1 MRRKF
6 LMMLVLI
13 APIALSAQR
22 TDREYVRKG
31 NKLYSDSLYIKAEE
45 NYLKA
50 IDKNSSNI
58 NAGYNL
64 GNAYLYQQKAKE
76 AMEQYQKT
84 ATALELERRRLSDS
98 NASEKELNDF
108 KQKAA
113 MTYHNMG
120 TVLQAAQ
127 NYAQAIAAYQEAL
140 RNNPNDHETRYNLA
154 LAMHQLKQQQ
164 QNQQNQQQQDQD
176 QQEQQKDQQEQQ
188 QNQDQQQQEQEQQ
201 QQQQQQEQNESDM
214 SKENAEQLL
223 QAAMQDEKDV
233 QERVKQAIQVQPKG
247 TFDKDW

>member
-1 MRRKF
+1 
-6 LMMLVLI
+6 MMLVLI

-76 AMEQYQKT
+76 AMEQYQET
-84 ATALELERRRLSDS
+84 ATALELERKRLSDS
-98 NASEKELNDF
+98 NASENELNDF

-140 RNNPNDHETRYNLA
+140 RNNPDDHETRYNLA

-164 QNQQNQQQQDQD
+164 QNQQNQQQQDQER
-176 QQEQQKDQQEQQ
+176 QQEQQKEDQQNQQ
-188 QNQDQQQQEQEQQ
+188 QNQDQQQE
-201 QQQQQQEQNESDM
+201 QQQEQQNQQEQQESDM

>member
-31 NKLYSDSLYIKAEE
+31 NKLYSDSLYMKAEE

-76 AMEQYQKT
+76 AMEQYQET

-164 QNQQNQQQQDQD
+164 QNQQNQQQQNQER
-176 QQEQQKDQQEQQ
+176 QQEQQKEDQQNQQ
-188 QNQDQQQQEQEQQ
+188 QNQDQQQEQQEQQ
-201 QQQQQQEQNESDM
+201 NQQEQQESDM

>member
-31 NKLYSDSLYIKAEE
+31 NKLYSDSLYMNAEE

-76 AMEQYQKT
+76 AMEQYQET

-140 RNNPNDHETRYNLA
+140 RNNPDDHETRYNLA

-164 QNQQNQQQQDQD
+164 QNQQNQQQQNQEQ
-176 QQEQQKDQQEQQ
+176 QQEQQKEDQQNQQ
-188 QNQDQQQQEQEQQ
+188 QNQDQQQEQQNQQEQQ
-201 QQQQQQEQNESDM
+201 ESDM

>member
-76 AMEQYQKT
+76 AMEQYQET

-164 QNQQNQQQQDQD
+164 QNQQNQQQQNQER
-176 QQEQQKDQQEQQ
+176 QQEQQKEDQQNQQ
-188 QNQDQQQQEQEQQ
+188 QNQDQQQEQQEQQ
-201 QQQQQQEQNESDM
+201 NQQEQQESDM